1 MIPASS
7 ICRKSRAFHLRP
19 RRGQR
24 RHSGARPVLRTH
36 GAGRPDKAEPHPMH
50 AADARTARPVQGGK
64 RQKRHLLS
72 HSDPGIQHGQGL
84 AQGAVYPL
92 YRAGRL
98 EGWPDRFL
106 VRLCQRPC
114 AAGSRDPALYQN
126 PGQRARKAPVLHICG
141 AGIPLFGR
149 LCSVRSAKGG
159 GHGDRPC
166 SSLPPCF
173 STLFSAGFPWF

>member
-50 AADARTARPVQGGK
+50 AADARTARLVQGGK
-64 RQKRHLLS
+64 RQKRHLLP
-72 HSDPGIQHGQGL
+72 HSDPGIQYGQGR

-98 EGWPDRFL
+98 EGRPDRFP

-114 AAGSRDPALYQN
+114 AAGSRDRVLYQN
-126 PGQRARKAPVLHICG
+126 PGQRARKAPVFHICG

-166 SSLPPCF
+166 SSLPPRF
-173 STLFSAGFPWF
+173 SSLFSAGFPCF

>member
-7 ICRKSRAFHLRP
+7 ICRKSKAFLLRL

-36 GAGRPDKAEPHPMH
+36 GAGRPDK
-50 AADARTARPVQGGK
+50 ADARTARPVQGGK

-72 HSDPGIQHGQGL
+72 HSDPGIQHGQGR

-98 EGWPDRFL
+98 EGRPDRFP